1 MDNDYAITMMTI
13 ITMIMM
19 IILISQ
25 WNCSHIRDLMN
36 QGRNCAHFIKRGWGA
51 VWGSNPR
58 CLPDCQSTSIVRV
71 TLIFSHVQCVRREGY
86 AHTLYCI
93 DKSGDKKDR
102 VYYKILSQTII
113 GDENTLIRKGAFNDS
128 FFEKISTAYISSF
141 KMSES
146 LRLTWASVNQ
156 YPSVLR

>member
-1 MDNDYAITMMTI
+1 MEWIMITRLRWWWSFWYRNETVAILGIWLT
-13 ITMIMM
+13 
-19 IILISQ
+19 
-25 WNCSHIRDLMN
+25 
-36 QGRNCAHFIKRGWGA
+36 KGA
-51 VWGSNPR
+51 TAFYQKGGVWGSNPR

-71 TLIFSHVQCVRREGY
+71 TLIFSHVQCVRRQGY

-113 GDENTLIRKGAFNDS
+113 GDENTLIRKGALNDG

-141 KMSES
+141 KKSES

>member
-1 MDNDYAITMMTI
+1 MDNDYAIAMMMI

-25 WNCSHIRDLMN
+25 WNCSDIRDLIN
-36 QGRNCAHFIKRGWGA
+36 QGRNCILPKGGGG

-71 TLIFSHVQCVRREGY
+71 TLIFSHVQCVRRQGY

-113 GDENTLIRKGAFNDS
+113 GDENTLIRKGALNDG

-141 KMSES
+141 KKSES

>member
-1 MDNDYAITMMTI
+1 MDNDYAIAMMMI

-25 WNCSHIRDLMN
+25 WNCSDIRDLIN
-36 QGRNCAHFIKRGWGA
+36 QGRNCILSKGG
-51 VWGSNPR
+51 GGG
-58 CLPDCQSTSIVRV
+58 
-71 TLIFSHVQCVRREGY
+71 RRQGY

-93 DKSGDKKDR
+93 DKLGDKKDR

-113 GDENTLIRKGAFNDS
+113 GDENTLIRKGALNDG

-141 KMSES
+141 KKSES

>member
-1 MDNDYAITMMTI
+1 MDNDNAIAMMMI

-25 WNCSHIRDLMN
+25 WNCSDIRDLIN
-36 QGRNCAHFIKRGWGA
+36 QGRNCILSKEGGGRGG
-51 VWGSNPR
+51 WGSNPR

-71 TLIFSHVQCVRREGY
+71 ALIFSHVQCVRREGY

-102 VYYKILSQTII
+102 VYYKILSQIVI
-113 GDENTLIRKGAFNDS
+113 EAFNDG

-141 KMSES
+141 KKSES

>member
-1 MDNDYAITMMTI
+1 MDNDYAIAMMMI

-25 WNCSHIRDLMN
+25 WNCSDIRDLIN
-36 QGRNCAHFIKRGWGA
+36 QGRNCILSIW
-51 VWGSNPR
+51 

-71 TLIFSHVQCVRREGY
+71 TLIFSHVQCVRRQGY

-102 VYYKILSQTII
+102 VYYKILSQTVI
-113 GDENTLIRKGAFNDS
+113 GDENTLIRKVAFNDG

-141 KMSES
+141 KKSES